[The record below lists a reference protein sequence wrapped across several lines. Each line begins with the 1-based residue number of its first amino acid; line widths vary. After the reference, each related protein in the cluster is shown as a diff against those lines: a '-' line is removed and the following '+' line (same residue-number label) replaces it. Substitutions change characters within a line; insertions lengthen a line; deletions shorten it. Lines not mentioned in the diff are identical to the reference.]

1 MEQTERV
8 IEEREREREKQ
19 TLPAALDR
27 RGKGERQH
35 VSSTKPPQLL
45 RLFWLPILTLR
56 YTLRASATHTHT
68 SCMNNSL
75 LNCCHGEE

>member
-27 RGKGERQH
+27 RQGERQH
-35 VSSTKPPQLL
+35 VSSTKLPQLL

-56 YTLRASATHTHT
+56 YTLRASATHTHK
-68 SCMNNSL
+68 L
-75 LNCCHGEE
+75 HE